1 MTLSLFAS
9 PLALIAAFAL
19 QAEPEAEDP
28 NSTFSSH
35 NPVRMVPVP
44 AARAFAA
51 FRDVCMTPFPDFA
64 GFDRAA
70 AAAGLELV
78 QTGRGDRIREWSSRH
93 GHVVLRQARNPGR
106 MGRAER
112 RARRE
117 GSVNLGSR
125 ERWAERCD
133 FRLAIEERLEPAQL
147 VAAIGAALAP
157 ETRAVEEIIGH
168 GWTLAPPTSGGT
180 LRLVLTP
187 EEDPR
192 LFTLSLQRVIE
203 VRPR

>member
-1 MTLSLFAS
+1 MIAWPVAFL
-9 PLALIAAFAL
+9 LALAA
-19 QAEPEAEDP
+19 QPVNDPEDP
-28 NSTFSSH
+28 DSTFSSH
-35 NPVRMVPVP
+35 NPVRMAPVP
-44 AARAFAA
+44 ATRAFAA
-51 FRDVCMTPFPDFA
+51 FRNVCMAGFPDFG

-78 QTGRGDRIREWSSRH
+78 QTGRGDRIRVWSSRH
-93 GHVVLRQARNPGR
+93 GHVVLRHARNPGR
-106 MGRAER
+106 MSRAER

-133 FRLAIEERLEPAQL
+133 FRLAIEERMEAPQL

-157 ETRAVEEIIGH
+157 AARPVEEIIGH
-168 GWTLAPPTSGGT
+168 SWTLAPPAGGGT
-180 LRLVLTP
+180 LRLVYVP

-192 LFTLSLQRVIE
+192 LFTLSLQRIIE